1 MEINFCQCSDGVYR
15 LELTPG
21 LEEFLKNNNCL
32 DGFDR
37 KSGEEQLKILNGL
50 LSAGP
55 MSIPEGGWR
64 QIVNDILSLPGGKAD
79 SCPRYSLDDDP
90 SVWDV
95 VDLPAG
101 AGVDSE
107 SLVELQHVHGSNHG
121 VDPVDYVS
129 MGVTISRKDPSKLLI
144 NVFQDWSGMCT
155 CFNAI
160 ELEKKEGSDV
170 DYTFKEGTFHPGAMG
185 LISETESENYG
196 FLVGYFTGDVP
207 KFPFEW
213 QARRAE
219 TRLYRPGKDGSG
231 QACLTDVESGTVYPR
246 DYCQKR

>member
-1 MEINFCQCSDGVYR
+1 MEINFCQCADGVYR

-21 LEEFLKNNNCL
+21 LAEFLKSHDCL

-55 MSIPEGGWR
+55 IDIPKGGWR
-64 QIVNDILSLPGGKAD
+64 QIVDDILSLPGGKNSD
-79 SCPRYSLDDDP
+79 GCPRYSLDDEP

-101 AGVDSE
+101 AGTDSE
-107 SLVELQHVHGSNHG
+107 SLIELQHVHGNSHG
-121 VDPVDYVS
+121 VQPVDYVS
-129 MGVTISRKDPSKLLI
+129 MVVTISRKDPSKLLI
-144 NVFQDWSGMCT
+144 NVFQDWSEMCT
-155 CFNAI
+155 CFNSI
-160 ELEKKEGSDV
+160 ELEKKENG
-170 DYTFKEGTFHPGAMG
+170 DYAFVAGTFHPGTMG
-185 LISETESENYG
+185 LISETESVNYG

-207 KFPFEW
+207 KFPFQW
-213 QARRAE
+213 QARRPE

-231 QACLTDVESGTVYPR
+231 QAAIIST
-246 DYCQKR
+246 